1 MMHERQLDK
10 TVQKIRELFKR
21 LDPYLFT
28 KQASISME
36 SYLTMDP
43 SLTSPPTD
51 DALYQPVKAGDTWGV
66 EKQYNWLRGQFTVPE
81 ELAGHPLYFQPH
93 FGGYEGMLFV
103 NGQPYG
109 NFATKLAVACH
120 GNHYCPRFTAGA
132 AAGTTFDLAIEAYA
146 GHTVEGCFPY
156 CNVNHPPCPYTYGE
170 FDICT
175 RNDLVTEFCC
185 DLRVL
190 LELWECLPKES
201 FQRGRIGN
209 CFVELHQVL
218 YYSMDTVEWDEVE
231 ETLQKA
237 RDIMAP
243 LLAETNAEKAPY
255 AGLIGHSHMDTA
267 WLWEI
272 DETIKKCART
282 YSNQM
287 NLMDIDP
294 NYTFMQSSAY
304 HLKWM
309 EMYYPSLFE
318 KIKER
323 ILEGRYEPNGGVYVE
338 SDGNIPSGE
347 FLVRQFLWGMN
358 YTRKHF
364 GYSSNAY
371 FLPDSFGFSAALP
384 QILKGCGI
392 PYFLT
397 TKVGWCDT
405 NKFPYDT
412 FYWEGIDGSRVLTH
426 FNCTEGGTT
435 PKALI
440 DRITPYDTRR
450 GNVGV
455 MQKSVTDRRL
465 ISFGHGDGGGGPEPV
480 MLDMAKRTKDL
491 LSVPRSSYTTV
502 GRFMEELEASIVDP
516 NIYRN
521 ELYLELHRGTYTNQ
535 HTIKRNNRKAEI
547 AIHNAELYT
556 VQKALADKAV
566 ATGDRIA
573 PLVELLLVNQF
584 HDILPGTCLAPV
596 HDRTIKETTS
606 VIDNANA
613 ITADLLKGQGS
624 DAVTVSNPV
633 DIPRCDV
640 VELPVTEGQ
649 FVDGYKQQIITRR
662 DGSHALRVAGVELKP
677 FETKTLPLKNGA
689 YVAGASPFRF
699 ADGVLTTPM
708 AVITFDDKGRITSLV
723 DKASGRE
730 VKGAGYPLNTFLF
743 GEDVPHAW
751 DNWDIDSD
759 LEWKLTDCTTL
770 DSFEVVADGE
780 VEFRIR
786 TVYRLSKKSKL
797 YQDMVFYA
805 NNPRIDFETVMD
817 WHDKHRFLKTVFD
830 TSVRSDYAT
839 QEIQF
844 GYLHRPTSRNNSW
857 EQAKFEVVNHKYT
870 DLSETRFG
878 VAVLNDC
885 KYGVSLYDNRIA
897 LSLHKGGCKP
907 DPRGDEGVHSCVY
920 SLLPHDGGFA
930 TDKVVYPAYALNNPV
945 LATPGRVE
953 YTVPVATDSDH
964 VIIETVKPCEDAER
978 AFIVRLYEC
987 EGARAETTLTTG
999 FKAGEVTVTD
1009 MLETDLEVLP
1019 PQEGGYPLTFRP
1031 FEIKTLKIRY

>member
-1 MMHERQLDK
+1 MMHERLIDR
-10 TVQKIRELFKR
+10 TIHKIRELYKR

-28 KQASISME
+28 TEDTISME
-36 SYLTMDP
+36 SYATME
-43 SLTSPPTD
+43 SLFAPPTD
-51 DALYQPVKAGDTWGV
+51 DSLYTPVKAGDEWGA
-66 EKQYNWLRGQFTVPE
+66 EKQYNWFRGSYTVPE
-81 ELAGHPLYFQPH
+81 RLAGKPLYFKPH
-93 FGGYEGMLFV
+93 FGGYEGLLFV
-103 NGQPYG
+103 NGKPYG
-109 NFATKLAVACH
+109 NFATKFAVACH
-120 GNHYCPRFTAGA
+120 GNHYCPRFTAGVP
-132 AAGTTFDLAIEAYA
+132 AGETIDLAIEAYA
-146 GHTVEGCFPY
+146 GHTVEGCYPY
-156 CNVNHPPCPYTYGE
+156 CAVERRSYRYTIGE
-170 FDICT
+170 FEICT
-175 RNDLVTEFCC
+175 RNDVVSEFCY
-185 DLRVL
+185 DLRTL

-201 FQRGRIGN
+201 YQRGRITN
-209 CFVELHQVL
+209 CFVDMHPVL
-218 YYSMDTVEWDEVE
+218 IYSMDTVEWEEVE
-231 ETLQKA
+231 ASLQKA
-237 RDIMAP
+237 REIMAP
-243 LLAETNAEKAPY
+243 LLAETNAPKAPR

-267 WLWEI
+267 WLWEM

-282 YSNQM
+282 YANQM

-318 KIKER
+318 DIKKR

-338 SDGNIPSGE
+338 SDGNIPGGE
-347 FLVRQFLWGMN
+347 YLVRQFLWGMN

-405 NKFPYDT
+405 NRFPYDT

-435 PKALI
+435 PKNLI
-440 DRITPYDTRR
+440 ERMCATGR
-450 GNVGV
+450 GDG
-455 MQKSVTDRRL
+455 MKQKAVSDARL
-465 ISFGHGDGGGGPEPV
+465 MTFGHGDGGGGPEPI
-480 MLDMAKRTKDL
+480 MLDMAKRVKDL
-491 LSVPRSSYTTV
+491 QSVPRAEYTTV
-502 GRFMEELEASIVDP
+502 GRFMEELEESIVNP

-556 VQKALADKAV
+556 VQKAIADKAV
-566 ATGDRIA
+566 ASGDKIN
-573 PLVELLLVNQF
+573 PLLELLLVNQF

-596 HDRTIKETTS
+596 HDRSIRETTK
-606 VIDNANA
+606 VIDEM
-613 ITADLLKGQGS
+613 TALTAELLSGKPA
-624 DAVTVSNPV
+624 DVVTVSNPV

-640 VELPVTEGQ
+640 IEMPVPENGY
-649 FVDGYKQQIITRR
+649 VDGYRQQVITKN
-662 DGSHALRVAGVELKP
+662 DGTQVLRVAGVALKP
-677 FETKTLPLKNGA
+677 FETKTLPLKSGS
-689 YVAGASPFRF
+689 YTAGKSPFEWK
-699 ADGVLTTPM
+699 DGVLTTPM
-708 AVITFDDKGRITSLV
+708 AVVRFDDKGTISSLL

-730 VKGAGYPLNTFLF
+730 VKGNGYALNTFLF

-751 DNWDIDSD
+751 DNWDIDAD
-759 LEWKLTDCTTL
+759 LEQKLTDCAEL
-770 DSFEVVADGE
+770 ESFEPVADGE

-786 TVYRLSKKSKL
+786 TVYRLSKNSKI

-805 NNPRIDFETVMD
+805 DDPRIDFETVID

-830 TSVRSDYAT
+830 TSVRSDFAT

-878 VAVLNDC
+878 VSVLNDC

-907 DPRGDEGVHSCVY
+907 DPRGDEGRHECVY
-920 SLLPHDGGFA
+920 SLRPHEGGFA
-930 TDKVVYPAYALNNPV
+930 TESVVYPGYALNNPV
-945 LATPGRVE
+945 LVTFGDVNYTP
-953 YTVPVATDSDH
+953 PVTTDCDH
-964 VIIETVKPCEDAER
+964 VIIETVKPCEEQER

-987 EGARAETTLTTG
+987 EGSQATVRLQTG
-999 FKAGEVTVTD
+999 FEETAAIVTD
-1009 MLETDLEVLP
+1009 MLETEQEALEKQDGVYTLR
-1019 PQEGGYPLTFRP
+1019 FRP
-1031 FEIKTLKIRY
+1031 FEIKTLKFRY